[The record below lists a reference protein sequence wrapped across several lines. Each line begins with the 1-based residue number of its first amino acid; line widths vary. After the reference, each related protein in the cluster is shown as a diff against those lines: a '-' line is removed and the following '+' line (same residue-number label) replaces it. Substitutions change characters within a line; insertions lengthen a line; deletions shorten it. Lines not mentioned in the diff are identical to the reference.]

1 MAERV
6 IDYDRGVLIN
16 TDAVSGMQIF
26 MYYDQPGVYLNA
38 HGVPVPE
45 ALAKSAGFDVETHAR
60 EKVKQDR
67 MAAAKAVIENDLKD
81 AKDETGEKI
90 DLDGGYAIIG
100 IGLGRYILKDPDG
113 NTLTE
118 TPLSKEHAMS
128 VAKLLAQG
136 PKKDEKKEQPK
147 SGK

>member
-1 MAERV
+1 MAERA

-16 TDAVSGMQIF
+16 TDAISGMDIF

-45 ALAKSAGFDVETHAR
+45 ALAKSAGFDVEFYSK
-60 EKVKQDR
+60 EKVKRDR

-90 DLDGGYAIIG
+90 DLDGGYSIVG
-100 IGLGRYILKDPDG
+100 IGLGRYMLKDPDG

-118 TPLSKEHAMS
+118 TPLSKEHALS
-128 VAKLLAQG
+128 VAKLLAQ
-136 PKKDEKKEQPK
+136 PKDTKEQKPAAPAK
-147 SGK
+147 K